1 MATST
6 KRGGGPKTDSG
17 KSIASKNA
25 LTHGLTAKRWLNN
38 DEKSLY
44 EQCLAQL
51 TEDFAP
57 QSTIETLLIAKMA
70 ECTVR
75 LTRTQNVETAL
86 YELAQAQANNPK
98 HALESYKADLQNFEK
113 EIAQGVHR
121 YNFTDKA
128 LEIENNH
135 ALYLELAE
143 QNFINVSGWQYVC
156 EHMPETRDFLI
167 NQCKQEGMDLKSFLK
182 HQTNG
187 TEVITIQWIGVEPD
201 GTTETHQPTIMT
213 DEEITAESY
222 SISSKTLTDFLEH
235 KLKQL
240 AKEQIV
246 LAVINDLPNRMNLLQ
261 QSAIPEDKKLSL
273 IQRYRTADER
283 QFSKSLGE
291 LLELQKRRK
300 EI

>member
-1 MATST
+1 
-6 KRGGGPKTDSG
+6 
-17 KSIASKNA
+17 
-25 LTHGLTAKRWLNN
+25 
-38 DEKSLY
+38 
-44 EQCLAQL
+44 
-51 TEDFAP
+51 
-57 QSTIETLLIAKMA
+57 MA

-75 LTRTQNVETAL
+75 LARTQQVETAL

-98 HALESYKADLQNFEK
+98 HALESYEANLQNFEK

-121 YNFTDKA
+121 YSFTDKA

-135 ALYLELAE
+135 ALYLELTE
-143 QNFINVSGWQYVC
+143 QDFINVSGWQYVC
-156 EHMPETRDFLI
+156 EHMPVTRDFLI
-167 NQCKQEGMDLKSFLK
+167 NQCKQEGVDLKSFLK
-182 HQTNG
+182 HQITG
-187 TEVITIQWIGVEPD
+187 TEVITIQWVGVEPD

-222 SISSKTLTDFLEH
+222 SISSKTHTDLLEH

-273 IQRYRTADER
+273 IQRYRTADDR